1 MLGGAPGGGPV
12 EGALEQCDV
21 AECPGAEVVVG
32 LPQHVGAG
40 GDRGG
45 VLRLP
50 RAGALAVAGVDVH
63 GRDEGVGS
71 RQARGAHRCD
81 PGDSRPAQD
90 GGAEKDR
97 GTSLQHLPTGDPVLV
112 LLLVLVLVVVLLLV
126 LVLVLVLVSV
136 SWFLGRRLIGHAVSY
151 GRRRRRLLTGRPDPR
166 RRQ

>member
-71 RQARGAHRCD
+71 RQARGAHRRD
-81 PGDSRPAQD
+81 PGPSRPAQD

-112 LLLVLVLVVVLLLV
+112 RVLV

-136 SWFLGRRLIGHAVSY
+136 SWFLGRRLIGHAGSY